1 MSLSLLCFFCVSL
14 NINGNS
20 KSAFALTYRNERN
33 NELAGCYYVTNCCD
47 GVAVLSYDDV
57 ARLCLKRSWPM
68 LDGIGNNLFITVNF
82 FEDEAHV
89 MVLFNVI

>member
-1 MSLSLLCFFCVSL
+1 M
-14 NINGNS
+14 
-20 KSAFALTYRNERN
+20 
-33 NELAGCYYVTNCCD
+33 
-47 GVAVLSYDDV
+47 AVLSYDDV
-57 ARLCLKRSWPM
+57 VRLCLKRSWPM